1 MYFCFSDWEN
11 LLSLRNVIRNFIDY
25 LMETYGHND
34 INDQLSNEILEFRD
48 YMCSVL
54 CKLVENK

>member
-1 MYFCFSDWEN
+1 MYFCFSDWEY
-11 LLSLRNVIRNFIDY
+11 LLSLRNVIHNFIDY

-34 INDQLSNEILEFRD
+34 INNQSSNEFRD